1 MASGGSVAKD
11 QVVAVGFL
19 TSRDLDLLGVGFKRH
34 FPIDHDDIFADLL
47 EKLDQVEASPL
58 GKGVALQIKKDH

>member
-1 MASGGSVAKD
+1 MTKD

-19 TSRDLDLLGVGFKRH
+19 TNHDLELLGTGFHRH
-34 FPIDHDDIFADLL
+34 FPVQHDDIFADLIA
-47 EKLDQVEASPL
+47 KLDSVEASPL